1 MSRTESKQVVRAF
14 FNGTGIAFCYETT
27 EKELMEKLEEAIGD
41 KTYSSDDLDECF
53 RDTAKMENVLNT
65 ESKNGMVDE
74 AVYERV
80 ANAFGLDVPDFIIL
94 WFTRI
99 KILLKYGRIKDDE
112 NFGFLTID
120 GMSLRE
126 SVDLEQNRKG
136 FWYDGE
142 ILIHPRSYFPERFH
156 GIAIKSFSKDVK
168 EQIQRTERNRDAKAT
183 IKLIEFNILKYTDQE
198 VMDMDLDDQ
207 RFLDWSNDVMIYAT
221 YCFVLFNKQ
230 IHCQPLNEKYKN
242 QFEEQTREHEERRER
257 EQREL
262 AVQIEMEKR
271 STLARIE
278 REKRE
283 LAVKAEQAEK
293 VRIKL
298 EKEEEKRQRKIEL
311 AKAEEKRKAEE
322 IKAKA
327 KAKSKEASKRNI
339 PPFPP
344 NMKERGKQDSTMVC
358 NKKAQLDWMKK
369 HVPNWDGVL
378 WNKKQANKYIDDIKK
393 GIDVIVCDRIPIA
406 EGFAVY
412 NDDCE
417 GLVQAEASTFDLVNL

>member
-1 MSRTESKQVVRAF
+1 
-14 FNGTGIAFCYETT
+14 
-27 EKELMEKLEEAIGD
+27 
-41 KTYSSDDLDECF
+41 
-53 RDTAKMENVLNT
+53 
-65 ESKNGMVDE
+65 
-74 AVYERV
+74 
-80 ANAFGLDVPDFIIL
+80 
-94 WFTRI
+94 
-99 KILLKYGRIKDDE
+99 
-112 NFGFLTID
+112 
-120 GMSLRE
+120 
-126 SVDLEQNRKG
+126 
-136 FWYDGE
+136 
-142 ILIHPRSYFPERFH
+142 
-156 GIAIKSFSKDVK
+156 
-168 EQIQRTERNRDAKAT
+168 
-183 IKLIEFNILKYTDQE
+183 
-198 VMDMDLDDQ
+198 
-207 RFLDWSNDVMIYAT
+207 
-221 YCFVLFNKQ
+221 
-230 IHCQPLNEKYKN
+230 
-242 QFEEQTREHEERRER
+242 
-257 EQREL
+257 
-262 AVQIEMEKR
+262 MEKR

-293 VRIKL
+293 VRLKL

-311 AKAEEKRKAEE
+311 AKAEEKRKADE

-327 KAKSKEASKRNI
+327 KAKAKEASKRNI

>member
-1 MSRTESKQVVRAF
+1 MSRTELKQVVRAF

-27 EKELMEKLEEAIGD
+27 KEELMEKFEEAIAD
-41 KTYSSDDLDECF
+41 KTFSSDELDECF

-65 ESKNGMVDE
+65 ESKGGLVDE

-80 ANAFGLDVPDFIIL
+80 ANSFGLEVPDFIIL

-99 KILLKYGRIKDDE
+99 HLLLKYGRIKNDE
-112 NFGFLTID
+112 NFGYLVID

-126 SVDLEQNRKG
+126 SVDAEEDLRKKG
-136 FWYDGE
+136 YCFNLKGSAE
-142 ILIHPRSYFPERFH
+142 ILIYPRSYFPERFH
-156 GIAIKSFSKDVK
+156 GVAIKTNSKEIE
-168 EQIQRTERNRDAKAT
+168 EQIERAKKHKDAKKT
-183 IKLIEFNILKYTDQE
+183 VMLIEFGILKYTDQE
-198 VMDMDLDDQ
+198 IIDMDTSDQ
-207 RFLDWSNDVMIYAT
+207 RFLDWCDDVVLYAT
-221 YCFVLFNKQ
+221 FSFVVFGNPVQCHPMTK
-230 IHCQPLNEKYKN
+230 ESVETY
-242 QFEEQTREHEERRER
+242 ER
-257 EQREL
+257 EQRDL

-293 VRIKL
+293 VRLKL

-311 AKAEEKRKAEE
+311 AKAEEKRKADE

-327 KAKSKEASKRNI
+327 KAKAKEASKRNI

-417 GLVQAEASTFDLVNL
+417 GLVQAEASTFDLLNL

>member
-27 EKELMEKLEEAIGD
+27 EKELMEKLEEAIAD
-41 KTYSSDDLDECF
+41 KPYSYSSDELDECF
-53 RDTAKMENVLNT
+53 RDMAKMENVLNT
-65 ESKNGMVDE
+65 ESKGGLVDE

-80 ANAFGLDVPDFIIL
+80 ANSFGLEVPDFIIL

-99 KILLKYGRIKDDE
+99 KILLDHGRIKNDE

-126 SVDLEQNRKG
+126 SVDAEEELRKKG
-136 FWYDGE
+136 YCFNLKGSAE
-142 ILIHPRSYFPERFH
+142 ILIFPRSYFPERFH
-156 GIAIKSFSKDVK
+156 GVAIKTNSKEIE
-168 EQIQRTERNRDAKAT
+168 EQIERSKKHKDAKKT
-183 IKLIEFNILKYTDQE
+183 VKLIEFGILKYTDQE
-198 VMDMDLDDQ
+198 IIDMDTSDQ
-207 RFLDWSNDVMIYAT
+207 RFLDWCDDVVLYAT
-221 YCFVLFNKQ
+221 FSFVVFGTQ
-230 IHCQPLNEKYKN
+230 IQCHPMTKESIYHK
-242 QFEEQTREHEERRER
+242 
-257 EQREL
+257 
-262 AVQIEMEKR
+262 VQIEMEKR
-271 STLARIE
+271 SSTLARIE

-327 KAKSKEASKRNI
+327 KAKAKEASKRNI